1 MRFSDIEPG
10 KHALTE
16 APIREPAL
24 VVDPDKE
31 MDRKEI
37 YNLLNKYKETLGPKI
52 SNILDLWADGESYRS
67 IGKKLSLSPER
78 IRQIIDKGLAI
89 LGARMNMA
97 VDADAGH
104 LYGFRKKEKNYQHHG
119 YTHSP
124 AQLYKTISDNPNLK
138 IINVGTHDNRFTVV
152 PRSDPRRE
160 VIHDPNHSSTIARME
175 SDLETYKGIK
185 SDLYNAALRMDGGGW
200 DATNRVQLRPA
211 TEQNRRELMADPA
224 YINLKTRI
232 ADLEEKIPALKKRG
246 NWYDAPKTKA
256 NEAEVWDNPNPKKK
270 HKKLSPEK
278 KAAAKARAKRAGRP
292 YPNLIDNMW
301 ASKK

>member
-37 YNLLNKYKETLGPKI
+37 YAILHKAKETLGPTLEKV
-52 SNILDLWADGESYRS
+52 LDLYADGETYKS
-67 IGKKLSLSPER
+67 IGDQLGVSPSR
-78 IRQIIDKGLAI
+78 ARQLVRRALLTLQGRLNMSVKG
-89 LGARMNMA
+89 
-97 VDADAGH
+97 DAGH
-104 LYGFRKKEKNYQHHG
+104 MYGYKKTDVGRTYRGSHG
-119 YTHSP
+119 SP
-124 AQLYKTISDNPNLK
+124 AYLYKSMQGNPNLK
-138 IINVGTHDNRFTVV
+138 IVALDGSGYRFTVV
-152 PRSDPRRE
+152 QRDDPRPE
-160 VIHDPNHSSTIARME
+160 VIHDPDHDKKLQDMNRELEDKTRARQQLD
-175 SDLETYKGIK
+175 S
-185 SDLYNAALRMDGGGW
+185 AAYRLDRERPNQNYQWYHRD
-200 DATNRVQLRPA
+200 QLR
-211 TEQNRRELMADPA
+211 REPA
-224 YINLKTRI
+224 YQQLQRDITRLDQQI
-232 ADLEEKIPALKKRG
+232 HDLKKRG
-246 NWYDAPKTKA
+246 NWYFK
-256 NEAEVWDNPNPKKK
+256 NEVSEEVWDNPNPKKK